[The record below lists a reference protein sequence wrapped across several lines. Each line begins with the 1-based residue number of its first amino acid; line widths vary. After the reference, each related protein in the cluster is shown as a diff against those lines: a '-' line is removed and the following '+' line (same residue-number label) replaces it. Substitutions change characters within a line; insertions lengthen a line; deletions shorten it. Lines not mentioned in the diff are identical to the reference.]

1 MELSVPMTKLIY
13 EESFNNRNNNN
24 KNISI
29 IIEKKKFIK
38 NKKYK
43 NKKYKKYNKFTKY
56 NKFIKC
62 NYNEQIITYDL
73 CYVVKNFIIFINK
86 YKIILFLIIIFCIL
100 QFNKYT

>member
-1 MELSVPMTKLIY
+1 MELFIPMTKLIY
-13 EESFNNRNNNN
+13 EESFNNNNNNKN

-43 NKKYKKYNKFTKY
+43 NKKYNKFTKY
-56 NKFIKC
+56 NKC

-73 CYVVKNFIIFINK
+73 SYIVKNFIIFINK

>member
-13 EESFNNRNNNN
+13 EESFNNCNNI

-43 NKKYKKYNKFTKY
+43 NKKYKNKKYNKFTKY
-56 NKFIKC
+56 KKC

-73 CYVVKNFIIFINK
+73 CYIVKKFIIFINK

-100 QFNKYT
+100 